1 MKPANF
7 LLAASLLSALLA
19 GPAFAQKDGVARQ
32 GSGPGMMMGQGGMM
46 GGGSGM
52 MGSGMGQGGMM
63 GGGSGMMGGACGMMM
78 GGPAADG
85 ELDTHVDGRVAF
97 LEAELAITQDQQ
109 GVWKDYA
116 DALRSN
122 AGVMVSMHRKM
133 RDAMGQQDGAPTAR
147 LDLHI
152 EMMKSRLAA
161 LEALKPAT
169 EALYVA
175 LTPEQKQKAN
185 RLLPVMGCM

>member
-1 MKPANF
+1 MKSANF

-19 GPAFAQKDGVARQ
+19 GPALAQRDGVARQ

-52 MGSGMGQGGMM
+52 MGGGSGMM
-63 GGGSGMMGGACGMMM
+63 GSGMMGGACGMMM
-78 GGPAADG
+78 GGLAADG

-97 LEAELAITQDQQ
+97 LEAELGITPDQQ
-109 GVWKDYA
+109 DVWDGYA

-122 AGVMVSMHRKM
+122 ADAMVSMHRKM
-133 RDAMGQQDGAPTAR
+133 RGAMGQQDGAPTAR

-152 EMMKSRLAA
+152 DMMKSRLAA

-169 EALYVA
+169 EALYGA